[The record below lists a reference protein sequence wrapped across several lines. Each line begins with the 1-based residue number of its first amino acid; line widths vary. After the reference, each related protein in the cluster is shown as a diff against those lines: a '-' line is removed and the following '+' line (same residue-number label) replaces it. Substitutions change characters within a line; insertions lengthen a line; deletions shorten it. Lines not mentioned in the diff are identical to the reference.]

1 MLLPA
6 DMGQHQTAAQRPRIR
21 EVRVIYKAQWPLAGR
36 QEVCIYAVGDEG
48 KQPLERPTYFLPCSP
63 TLREKLFLG
72 RYIKVYFKGKMLPG
86 MSPVIEEFVRQDE
99 WVDRDP
105 LTGELVP

>member
-1 MLLPA
+1 M
-6 DMGQHQTAAQRPRIR
+6 
-21 EVRVIYKAQWPLAGR
+21 IYKAQWPCAGLR
-36 QEVCIYAVGDEG
+36 QVFIYPVDDE
-48 KQPLERPTYFLPCSP
+48 KKPPFERTTHYLPCST

-72 RYIKVYFKGKMLPG
+72 RYIKVYFRGTMLPG

-99 WVDRDP
+99 WVERDP